1 MSEERE
7 EQPTSNEQEKT
18 EISIEEKPNTVL
30 QEDKA
35 QEQKKKIEEEQR
47 EKPSVMKKK
56 QTEQAATSL
65 SDTSKQ
71 VEKNANQ
78 INKITM
84 LIQSLQKQTNLTA
97 VGQSESI
104 KQIRSQL
111 SLLQKQVSQIQKDIQ
126 RIVTA
131 ASGATITRTR
141 KSVSTMRPKFK
152 IRKSAAS
159 TRVRRSRKK

>member
-1 MSEERE
+1 
-7 EQPTSNEQEKT
+7 
-18 EISIEEKPNTVL
+18 
-30 QEDKA
+30 
-35 QEQKKKIEEEQR
+35 
-47 EKPSVMKKK
+47 MKKK

-71 VEKNANQ
+71 EKNANQ